1 MNQVNDNDLR
11 HIFLTALRNALTRLV
26 IADGST
32 TDTEISAFI
41 SVWRQATGESINAP
55 TARAWCIEAAQDKL
69 PADAHFKT
77 LAVVVNDAGKNLAFK
92 AAFVLCASDGALQQP
107 ETDLLNLMAAH
118 FQFDRERVARL
129 IGELSAAPSQTTP
142 RTPTP
147 ALRNNPGYT
156 RLFVLL
162 VIGFILYSAVRYFID
177 RSQYQK
183 GHEAYQTADC
193 ITAMENFDK
202 IIDGWRLGDFGGYAA
217 LSEQEKAECLPF
229 QAAVEMQQN
238 GDLSGAL
245 SAYTT
250 FVNINDGSVLAEA
263 ARKNSLQLFK
273 QNEPAVLASV
283 ESCGKIS
290 GLLDGNLLPS
300 PDETLPS
307 FYFACGQV
315 YDSSGDSQSSFTM
328 FKSLI
333 TEYPS
338 HSLANNAEAALLENS
353 VTCERAGSLQNNNT
367 ISSRPDF
374 MPRLYFKCGQAYE
387 KDRDWSNAIA
397 MYEAFLAEFP
407 DHALAPEAEA
417 GLARAIIAQAKAGG
431 AGDIPAPER
440 SGSTGSGQTEVVIQN
455 DSPERLR
462 IVFSGPESRI
472 EELAACSSCINY
484 TGIGPLYC
492 PEMGPIGRYTLEPG
506 EYEVVVES
514 ITDSGVTP
522 WTGTW
527 TLGSGDEY
535 SSCFFLVTTT
545 FP

>member
-1 MNQVNDNDLR
+1 MNQVNGNDLR

-26 IADGST
+26 ISDGST
-32 TDTEISAFI
+32 TDAEISAFI
-41 SVWRQATGESINAP
+41 SVWRQATGESIDAP
-55 TARAWCIEAAQDKL
+55 TARVWCAVAAQDKL

-77 LAVVVNDAGKNLAFK
+77 LAGVVNDAGKDLAFK
-92 AAFVLCASDGALQQP
+92 AAFVLCVSDGALQQP

-129 IGELSAAPSQTTP
+129 IGELSAAPPQTTP
-142 RTPTP
+142 HTP
-147 ALRNNPGYT
+147 APAPRNNPGYA
-156 RLFVLL
+156 RLAVLL
-162 VIGFILYSAVRYFID
+162 IIGFILYSAVRYFID

-183 GHEAYQTADC
+183 GHEAYQRADC

-202 IIDGWRLGDFGGYAA
+202 VIAGWRLGDFGGYAA
-217 LSEQEKAECLPF
+217 LSEQENAECLPF
-229 QAAVEMQQN
+229 QAAVEMQKN

-250 FVNINDGSVLAEA
+250 FININDGSVLAEA
-263 ARKNSLQLFK
+263 ARNNSLQLFK

-307 FYFACGQV
+307 FYLACGQV
-315 YDSSGDSQSSFTM
+315 FDSSGDSQSSFMM

-338 HSLANNAEAALLENS
+338 HSFANNAEAALLENA
-353 VTCERAGSLQNNNT
+353 VTCERADSLQSNNT

-374 MPRLYFKCGQAYE
+374 MPRLYYKCGQTYE
-387 KDRDWSNAIA
+387 EDRDWSSAIS

-407 DHALAPEAEA
+407 EHTLAPEAEA
-417 GLARAIIAQAKAGG
+417 GLARAIIAQAKAAG

-440 SGSTGSGQTEVVIQN
+440 SGSTYSGQTEVVIQN

-462 IVFSGPESRI
+462 IVFSGPETRI

-527 TLGSGDEY
+527 ALGSGDEY
-535 SSCFFLVTTT
+535 SSCFFLVTRT